1 MLTDARMTT
10 SKLATPQITTA
21 TQQASL
27 YQRFKKS
34 LLENLIWYM
43 FVAPAVILILVF
55 MVAPIFEALSLAT
68 YEWNGVRPRQY
79 VGLENFAELLDDRF
93 FMGALRHTVVFS
105 IAATIGTVMLGL
117 LLAVAIS
124 RRVPGAFLFRV
135 LFYLPVMVPITV
147 VGALWVRILEPNF
160 GLLNTF
166 LRGVG
171 LEALAASW
179 LGDANVALFVLIG
192 VTIWQYSGFPMI
204 VLLAAVENISEEIHE
219 AATLDGVT
227 EWQRL
232 SHITLPLIRPV
243 LISIS
248 VLQVIFSLKVFD
260 LVWVMTRGGPGQS
273 TDMLGTF
280 LFDEAFFKRKYGYA
294 SAVAVAMFVIIFTIT
309 YIYQRI
315 VRVENAKL

>member
-1 MLTDARMTT
+1 MTT
-10 SKLATPQITTA
+10 RELASQPLDTP
-21 TQQASL
+21 SSRL
-27 YQRFKKS
+27 SFSQRFRKT
-34 LLENLIWYM
+34 LRDNLIWYL
-43 FVAPAVILILVF
+43 FVAPAIILIVVF
-55 MVAPIFEALSLAT
+55 MVVPIFEALSLAT
-68 YEWNGVRPRQY
+68 YQWNGVRPREY
-79 VGLENFAELLDDRF
+79 IGLENFQDLLTDRF
-93 FMGALRHTVVFS
+93 FIGALQHTVLFA
-105 IAATIGTVMLGL
+105 ILGTVGTVTLGL

-124 RRVPGAFLFRV
+124 RRVPGYPIYRV

-171 LEALAASW
+171 LDSLAESW
-179 LGDANVALFVLIG
+179 LGDINIALFVLIA

-204 VLLAAVENISEEIHE
+204 VLLAGIENISEEIHE

-232 SHITLPLIRPV
+232 IYVTLPLIRPV

-273 TDMLGTF
+273 TDVLGTF

>member
-1 MLTDARMTT
+1 MTT
-10 SKLATPQITTA
+10 REIVRQPIETYSKRF
-21 TQQASL
+21 SL
-27 YQRFKKS
+27 YQRLKKT
-34 LLENLIWYM
+34 LLDNLIWYI
-43 FVAPAVILILVF
+43 FVSPAIILIVVF
-55 MVAPIFEALSLAT
+55 MVVPIFEALSLAT
-68 YEWNGVRPRQY
+68 YQWNGIRPRQY
-79 VGLENFAELLDDRF
+79 VGLENFQDLGSDRF
-93 FMGALRHTVVFS
+93 FLGALQHTILFS
-105 IAATIGTVMLGL
+105 VAATLGTVTVGL

-124 RRVPGAFLFRV
+124 RRVPGSAVYRV

-166 LRGVG
+166 LRAVG
-171 LEALAASW
+171 LEVLAASW
-179 LGDANVALFVLIG
+179 LGDANIALLVLIG

-204 VLLAAVENISEEIHE
+204 VLLAGIENISEEIQE
-219 AATLDGVT
+219 AATLDGVS

-232 SHITLPLIRPV
+232 AYVTLPLIRPV

-248 VLQVIFSLKVFD
+248 VLQIIFSLKVFD

-273 TDMLGTF
+273 TDVLGTF

>member
-1 MLTDARMTT
+1 MTT
-10 SKLATPQITTA
+10 REMGSQPISTYSHQLSA
-21 TQQASL
+21 
-27 YQRFKKS
+27 YQRFKKMLS
-34 LLENLIWYM
+34 DNLIWYL
-43 FVAPAVILILVF
+43 FVSPAIILIIVF
-55 MVAPIFEALSLAT
+55 MVIPIIEALSLAT
-68 YEWNGVRPRQY
+68 YQWNGIRPRVY
-79 VGLENFAELLDDRF
+79 IGLENFQDLWTDRF
-93 FMGALRHTVVFS
+93 FIGALQHTLLFSVV
-105 IAATIGTVMLGL
+105 ATLGTVTLGL

-124 RRVPGAFLFRV
+124 RRVPGHEIYRV

-166 LRGVG
+166 LRSVG
-171 LEALAASW
+171 LESLARSW
-179 LGDANVALFVLIG
+179 LADINLALFVLIG

-204 VLLAAVENISEEIHE
+204 VLLAGIENISEDIHE
-219 AATLDGVT
+219 AATLDGVS

-232 SHITLPLIRPV
+232 IYLTLPLIRPV

-273 TDMLGTF
+273 TDVLGTF

-294 SAVAVAMFVIIFTIT
+294 SAVAVAMFVIIFVIT

>member
-1 MLTDARMTT
+1 MTT
-10 SKLATPQITTA
+10 REITSQTVGA
-21 TQQASL
+21 YSSPLSL

-34 LLENLIWYM
+34 LHDNLIWYV
-43 FVAPAVILILVF
+43 FVAPAIILIVAF
-55 MVAPIFEALSLAT
+55 MVVPIFEALSLAT
-68 YEWNGVRPRQY
+68 YQWNGVRPREY
-79 VGLENFAELLDDRF
+79 VGLENFQDLWGDRF
-93 FMGALRHTVVFS
+93 FVGALQHTVLFS
-105 IAATIGTVMLGL
+105 IAGTVGTVTLGL

-124 RRVPGAFLFRV
+124 RRVPGSSIFRL

-166 LRGVG
+166 LRGIG
-171 LEALAASW
+171 LESLAKSW
-179 LGDANVALFVLIG
+179 LGDINVALFVLIG

-204 VLLAAVENISEEIHE
+204 VLLAGIENISEEIQE
-219 AATLDGVT
+219 AATLDGVS

-232 SHITLPLIRPV
+232 AYVTLPLIRPV

-248 VLQVIFSLKVFD
+248 VLQIIFSLKVFD

-273 TDMLGTF
+273 TDVLGTF

-294 SAVAVAMFVIIFTIT
+294 SAVAVAMFVIIFSIT

-315 VRVENAKL
+315 VRVENAKF

>member
-1 MLTDARMTT
+1 MT
-10 SKLATPQITTA
+10 ATEIAGTPITTYPR
-21 TQQASL
+21 QLSVM
-27 YQRFKKS
+27 QRFKKT
-34 LLENLIWYM
+34 LQANLMWYL

-55 MVAPIFEALSLAT
+55 MVVPIFEALSLAM
-68 YEWNGVRPRQY
+68 YRWNGVRPREF
-79 VGLENFAELLDDRF
+79 VGFENFIDLFDDRF
-93 FMGALRHTVVFS
+93 FMGALQHTVLFS
-105 IAATIGTVMLGL
+105 ITATLGTVGLGL

-124 RRVPGAFLFRV
+124 RNVPGAALYRI

-171 LEALAASW
+171 LDGLARAW
-179 LGDANVALFVLIG
+179 LGDISIALIVLMA

-204 VLLAAVENISEEIHE
+204 VLLAAIENISEEIHD
-219 AATLDGVT
+219 AASLDGVS

-232 SHITLPLIRPV
+232 AYITLPLIRPV

-248 VLQVIFSLKVFD
+248 VLQIIFSLKVFD

-273 TDMLGTF
+273 TDVLGTF
-280 LFDEAFFKRKYGYA
+280 LFDEAFFKRQYGYA
-294 SAVAVAMFVIIFTIT
+294 SAVAVAMFIIIFTIT
-309 YIYQRI
+309 YIYQRV

>member
-1 MLTDARMTT
+1 MTT
-10 SKLATPQITTA
+10 TEV
-21 TQQASL
+21 ASQSIAPYSNRL
-27 YQRFKKS
+27 SWYQRLKKT
-34 LLENLIWYM
+34 LRDNLIWYL
-43 FVAPAVILILVF
+43 FVTPAILLIIVF
-55 MVAPIFEALSLAT
+55 MVVPIIEALSLAT
-68 YEWNGVRPRQY
+68 YRWNGVRPREFI
-79 VGLENFAELLDDRF
+79 GFENFQDLGTDRF
-93 FMGALRHTVVFS
+93 FLGALQHTIFFS
-105 IAATIGTVMLGL
+105 IAATLGTVTLGL

-124 RRVPGAFLFRV
+124 RGVPGASIYRV

-160 GLLNTF
+160 GMLNTF
-166 LRGVG
+166 LRGAG
-171 LEALAASW
+171 LEALAESW
-179 LGDANVALFVLIG
+179 LGDANIALFVLIG

-204 VLLAAVENISEEIHE
+204 VLLAAAENISEEVQE
-219 AATLDGVT
+219 AATLDGVS
-227 EWQRL
+227 EWQRIT
-232 SHITLPLIRPV
+232 HITIPLIRPV

-273 TDMLGTF
+273 TDVLGTF

>member
-1 MLTDARMTT
+1 MTT
-10 SKLATPQITTA
+10 REIATQPIAPQS
-21 TQQASL
+21 QQASL
-27 YQRFKKS
+27 SQRLKKTIRD
-34 LLENLIWYM
+34 NLIWYA
-43 FVAPAVILILVF
+43 FVAPAVLLILVF
-55 MVAPIFEALSLAT
+55 MVVPIFEALSLAT
-68 YEWNGVRPRQY
+68 YEWNGVRPREY
-79 VGLENFAELLDDRF
+79 VGMENFVELLDDRF
-93 FMGALRHTVVFS
+93 FLGALKHTVLFS
-105 IAATIGTVMLGL
+105 ILATVGTVGLGL

-124 RRVPGAFLFRV
+124 RQVPGSLIFRV

-160 GLLNTF
+160 GMLNTF

-171 LEALAASW
+171 LDALAASW
-179 LGDANVALFVLIG
+179 LGDANVALYVLIG
-192 VTIWQYSGFPMI
+192 VTIWQYAGFPMI
-204 VLLAAVENISEEIHE
+204 VLLAAIENISEEIHE
-219 AATLDGVT
+219 AATLDGVA
-227 EWQRL
+227 EGQRL
-232 SHITLPLIRPV
+232 RHITLPLIRPV

-273 TDMLGTF
+273 TDVLGTF

-294 SAVAVAMFVIIFTIT
+294 SAVAVAMFLIIFTIT